1 MQRRAH
7 HDWRQLT
14 CSWASAD
21 GGKSGRGHNGVRR
34 MTAYIWYGLLL
45 LHGVVTCGLFLYGM
59 NCYVLLC
66 LHRRAWK
73 EALQHDGAVQQAWQ
87 ARTPQYPRVTVQ
99 LPIYNERYV
108 IQRLVEAVARLC
120 YPRAQ
125 LEIQILDDSTDET
138 TAMALRL
145 VERYRHLGFDI
156 TVQHRPHRHGYK
168 AGALAEGLT
177 QATGEFIAIFD
188 ADFVPA
194 PDFLLRTLPFFQEPA
209 IAMVQTRW
217 GHLNRTYSR
226 LTLAQAFGIDG
237 HFGVEQ
243 TARCGAGLFLN
254 FNGSGGIWRRQAIE
268 DAGGWQADTLTE
280 DLDLSYRAQLRGWRM
295 QFVPHVVCPAELP
308 VQMSGVK
315 SQQHRWAKGSIQTA
329 KKLLPRVLQA
339 DLPRFTKCQAIL
351 HLTNY
356 LVHPLMLWT
365 ALLTPLLL
373 QAAPVMMLHTHLLT
387 TMGIVCATLGPA
399 SLYLYAQRQLYPDW
413 LYRLWSFPYL
423 LIFGTGIA
431 LSNTRAILEA
441 LGNVQGTFVRTPK
454 FRIEHPSDTWVG
466 KHDRAAFPW
475 LSLGELGL
483 AVYSGYGTYL
493 AAHQGAYLLLPFL
506 LLYTLG
512 FAAVAGLSLGE
523 SYQAVRPHGPSRTH
537 RRVAADTRK

>member
-1 MQRRAH
+1 
-7 HDWRQLT
+7 
-14 CSWASAD
+14 
-21 GGKSGRGHNGVRR
+21 
-34 MTAYIWYGLLL
+34 MTSSILHSLLL
-45 LHGVVTCGLFLYGM
+45 LHGLAACGLFLYGM
-59 NCYVLLC
+59 NCYVMLF
-66 LHRRAWK
+66 LHRRVRHTVRQD
-73 EALQHDGAVQQAWQ
+73 ETAVQQAWE
-87 ARTPQYPRVTVQ
+87 ASLPPYPRVTVQ

-108 IQRLVEAVARLC
+108 IERLVEAVARLC

-138 TAMALRL
+138 TAIAMRL
-145 VERYRHLGFDI
+145 VERYCPLGFAI
-156 TVQHRPHRHGYK
+156 TVQHRPHRHGFK

-177 QATGEFIAIFD
+177 RATGEFIAIFD

-194 PDFLLRTLPFFQEPA
+194 PDFLLRTLPFFQDPA

-243 TARCGAGLFLN
+243 TARCGAGLFMN
-254 FNGSGGIWRRQAIE
+254 FNGSGGVWRRQAIE

-295 QFVPHVVCPAELP
+295 QFVPDVVCPAELP

-329 KKLLPRVLQA
+329 KKLLPRVVRA
-339 DLPRFTKCQAIL
+339 DLSCFTKCQAVL

-365 ALLTPLLL
+365 ALLLPWLPQDAPVSVLHTPLLTI
-373 QAAPVMMLHTHLLT
+373 VS
-387 TMGIVCATLGPA
+387 IVCATAGPA
-399 SLYLYAQRQLYPDW
+399 SLYLYAQCQLYPDW
-413 LYRLWSFPYL
+413 RHRLRSFPYL

-431 LSNTRAILEA
+431 LSNTKAILEA
-441 LGNVQGTFVRTPK
+441 LGNVPGAFVRTPK
-454 FRIEHPSDTWVG
+454 FRIEHPADTWVG
-466 KHDRAAFPW
+466 KHYRAVFSW

-483 AVYSGYGTYL
+483 AVYSGYGLYL
-493 AAHQGAYLLLPFL
+493 AVHRGAYLLLPFL

-512 FAAVAGLSLGE
+512 FAAVAGLSLYEGF
-523 SYQAVRPHGPSRTH
+523 QAVCPHVPSRTY
-537 RRVAADTRK
+537 RRVTAETHK